1 MIPDTSLSKTIFAK
15 ILIIDN
21 GQVPSTLLLKSIKRS
36 VTLEIKMADV
46 KSLKYQYFILF
57 SFMALFVLLFATLL
71 KQD

>member
-1 MIPDTSLSKTIFAK
+1 MEPRWK
-15 ILIIDN
+15 ILSWANSLIANNNIRGII
-21 GQVPSTLLLKSIKRS
+21 S
-36 VTLEIKMADV
+36 EIKMADV